1 MQLKNLENVFVLL
14 FSGNDR
20 TEFAAGI
27 QLFILQNNGKIEIE
41 DIQYSHNG
49 TEYSALVVYRALVDI
64 KDIYYPPG
72 ETITVK
78 GEEE

>member
-1 MQLKNLENVFVLL
+1 MLLLCLVWSGFQVFYVVVLL
-14 FSGNDR
+14 YYD
-20 TEFAAGI
+20 
-27 QLFILQNNGKIEIE
+27 
-41 DIQYSHNG
+41 
-49 TEYSALVVYRALVDI
+49 ALYVCMDDI